1 MLRRSWP
8 FLCLVCLGCHSLP
21 GMIRDADPES
31 GPSLSAQAKELW
43 EKGQEAM
50 QQEQPKQAIVF
61 YEQSLAQDP
70 ALTCN
75 FLSLAAAHLE
85 CGNEE
90 IAGAYLARYVDSH
103 PEHLSVR
110 AFFAEL
116 LLRLHRT
123 QEARCQLERFIA
135 DAQDAAGE
143 QESPLIHG
151 HSRLMEIAETEDNA
165 YEAHLNRGIGL
176 YLLARRRADLDD
188 PEGELPAGGLLWKAV
203 QELAQAQ
210 ALRPREARP
219 CWYLYAAWHGLAQE
233 QPARRWLRLGLENA
247 PFSTLTPAEQRAL
260 YRAGQVLER
269 SL

>member
-8 FLCLVCLGCHSLP
+8 FLCLFCLGCHSLP
-21 GMIRDADPES
+21 GMNRDPES
-31 GPSLSAQAKELW
+31 GPEPPTSFQAKALW

-50 QQEQPKQAIVF
+50 QQEQPKNAIVF
-61 YEQSLAQDP
+61 SEQSLALDP
-70 ALTCN
+70 SLTCN

-90 IAGAYLARYVDSH
+90 IAGAYLGRYVDSH
-103 PEHLSVR
+103 PERLSVR

-116 LLRLHRT
+116 LLRLQRT

-135 DAQDAAGE
+135 DAQDAGGD
-143 QESPLIHG
+143 QESPIIHG

-188 PEGELPAGGLLWKAV
+188 PDGELPADGLLWKAT
-203 QELAQAQ
+203 QELAEAQ

-219 CWYLYAAWHGLAQE
+219 CWYLYAVWHRLAQE

-247 PFSTLTPAEQRAL
+247 PFSTLTPAEQRGL
-260 YRAGQVLER
+260 YRAGQALEK